1 MIAFYLQVVE
11 FILASHWLW
20 TFFAIHVW
28 LMFRLD
34 TFKIAPEYSYVDV
47 EDSKKDHILAIV
59 AKRIKANQ
67 QAGTEFSITK
77 EMKDTYDTLISRG
90 MELERALSLVSLMP
104 EYALLGM
111 GQIATTEYLLP
122 YAKDIVSA
130 AESAKNP
137 MNLIKYLDI
146 NIEPETKTDLSSIL
160 GINNKKLFLEI
171 DLDFILLIIAANV
184 IRIVASF
191 TTGSSALFQLG
202 VIFLVYHL
210 VRIYK
215 LIDFSKLA
223 GSGLRTYVG
232 FNAIFCLLLVF
243 RIFGDYRI
251 GAECCDTWL
260 SDSTGSGTCSGH
272 GGVYTWSVNP
282 VYFADGFQSS
292 RDLFQVIYLF
302 DGEYSSRTLNS
313 CVPDDIGLD
322 DVFIRGR
329 P

>member
-34 TFKIAPEYSYVDV
+34 TFKIAPEYSYVDIEEKHRREV
-47 EDSKKDHILAIV
+47 LKIVAGRVKKNMEAGKEFILA
-59 AKRIKANQ
+59 Q
-67 QAGTEFSITK
+67 
-77 EMKDTYDTLISRG
+77 EMKEVYEALISRG
-90 MELERALSLVSLMP
+90 MEVERALSLVSLMP
-104 EYALLGM
+104 EYAGLAM
-111 GQIATTEYLLP
+111 GNPL
-122 YAKDIVSA
+122 VSRYMYKFGPEIFA
-130 AESAKNP
+130 AEDAAKNP
-137 MNLIKYLDI
+137 MNLIKYLNI

-171 DLDFILLIIAANV
+171 DVDFILLIIAANV

-223 GSGLRTYVG
+223 GSGLRAYVG

-292 RDLFQVIYLF
+292 RDFLQVIYLF
-302 DGEYSSRTLNS
+302 DGEYSARTLNS